1 MAAFVMYPNSLDGN
15 TMGYWRFGQ
24 LAGQLA
30 GVVGPT
36 MVNHGGTDAGN
47 GYSVTFS
54 PNTYLQASFP
64 SEPSHAAQT
73 LEAWIRACATPSVGE
88 EREVLYYANAGGDTW
103 LDCQFYRAGTND
115 LRMRGRCVV
124 GASSFVAEW
133 ADNAAIV
140 ALIAS
145 ADPWHVAVV
154 AEAGVKV
161 RLYVNG
167 LVKAEAAGAVATFP
181 AMDGLLDI
189 GCRYSG
195 YGATAVVDEVRLS
208 KVARYAAAFPIARLT
223 SIGKVNGV
231 SMQGGIAK
239 INGVPIANVAKV
251 DGVSNVS

>member
-1 MAAFVMYPNSLDGN
+1 MATFVMYPDSLDGN
-15 TMGYWRFGQ
+15 TLGYWRFGQ

-47 GYSVTFS
+47 GYSITFS
-54 PNTYLQASFP
+54 PNTYLQASLP

-73 LEAWIRACATPSVGE
+73 LEAWIRACATPSVGG
-88 EREVLYYANAGGDTW
+88 ERALAYYSDLAGYNW
-103 LDCQFYRAGTND
+103 VDCLLYRAGAND

-133 ADNAAIV
+133 ADNAAIL
-140 ALIAS
+140 ALIGS
-145 ADPWHVAVV
+145 ADPWHIAVV

-167 LVKAEAAGAVATFP
+167 LVKAEAAGAVETFP
-181 AMDGLLDI
+181 AMNGLLDI
-189 GCRYSG
+189 GCRYSD
-195 YGATAVVDEVRLS
+195 YGATAVIDEVRLS

-231 SMQGGIAK
+231 SMQGGIGK
-239 INGVPIANVAKV
+239 INGVPIANIKSVN
-251 DGVSNVS
+251 GVSNVS